1 MGVMAWSSWSRIALP
16 AVALSLSLAGCR
28 GESLEQDCDRQSRQF
43 AEQVEEETNPL
54 VPIPEDPPFIVAF
67 QLTEDGVNRLLG
79 KKVNEADIPFTGELP
94 FGPAGFSFEPDS
106 EPVIKFA
113 ELPRCRN
120 CLLLGLEFKVQ
131 LSNAG
136 ENLSQGYGAVDLAI
150 PMELVADEATGT
162 TTLVADY
169 GRVEVENME
178 MVVYGFSTDDNQ
190 QYGGAIQILLT
201 ERLQEEFG
209 QVELLSIGSWQ
220 IGDGNVRLLAR
231 QLQVFPEHGKLALG
245 MTTNLPM
252 PEAAGLFL
260 DQPLP
265 EDVPMAVTFDSR
277 LFLAMTH
284 QMMAE
289 GQIARRYNDSGN
301 PDPKGDNAVT
311 IDQMVGNANGA
322 SQLDS
327 EFNVWRID
335 DGYCG
340 NVRAAMPLTLEV
352 TENRKGFTVAA
363 GSATLL
369 EGEGSGV
376 EALQGEYAEDLRAE
390 SEDLIANFQG
400 SLESAIGT
408 TINYDAFDVEGS
420 VIVIDI
426 VDLVVSTGEVASY
439 LDFKVY
445 DDPEAED

>member
-1 MGVMAWSSWSRIALP
+1 MVWSTWPRIALP
-16 AVALSLSLAGCR
+16 AAALGLALAGCR
-28 GESLEQDCDRQSRQF
+28 GGDLENDCDRQSRQF
-43 AEQVEEETNPL
+43 SEQVEEETKPL
-54 VPIPEDPPFIVAF
+54 VEIPEEPPFMVAF
-67 QLTEDGVNRLLG
+67 QLTEEGVNRLLG
-79 KKVNEADIPFTGELP
+79 QKVNESDIPFTGDLP
-94 FGPAGFSFEPDS
+94 FGPAGFSFTPES
-106 EPVIKFA
+106 EPTIKFA
-113 ELPRCRN
+113 DLPRCPN
-120 CLLLGLEFKVQ
+120 CLVLNLEFEVQ

-136 ENLSQGYGAVDLAI
+136 EPISTGFGAVDLAI

-169 GRVEVENME
+169 GQVVVDE
-178 MVVYGFSTDDNQ
+178 MDLSVYGFSTDDNK

-231 QLQVFPEHGKLALG
+231 ELQVFPEHGKLALG
-245 MTTNLPM
+245 MTTNLPL

-265 EDVPMAVTFDSR
+265 DDVPMAVTFDSR

-301 PDPKGDNAVT
+301 PDSRGDNAVT
-311 IDQMVGNANGA
+311 IDTMVGNANGA

-340 NVRAAMPLTLEV
+340 NVRAAMPLTLEI
-352 TENRKGFTVAA
+352 TESRKGFTVAA
-363 GSATLL
+363 GGATLL

-376 EALQGEYAEDLRAE
+376 EALQGEYAADLRE
-390 SEDLIANFQG
+390 QSEDLITNFQG

-420 VIVIDI
+420 VIVIDV
-426 VDLVVSTGEVASY
+426 VDLTVSTGEVNSY
-439 LDFKVY
+439 LDFQVY
-445 DDPEAED
+445 EDPEAGE